1 MWQVNRV
8 TMGSRLTSI
17 TLRNR
22 EATTNNVIQQLAVTM
37 AQRKTQIR
45 CRCLRGLHTKPAI
58 ANFGTPALAPH
69 VKLAGDDSDSIKFSV
84 LRLFISLMVP

>member
-8 TMGSRLTSI
+8 TMGSRLTSK

-22 EATTNNVIQQLAVTM
+22 EATTNHVIQQLAVTI

-45 CRCLRGLHTKPAI
+45 CGCLRGLHTKPAI
-58 ANFGTPALAPH
+58 ANFRTRALAPH
-69 VKLAGDDSDSIKFSV
+69 VELVGNDSDSIKFSL